1 MISRIGSKLGRAPN
15 KTLLLNYRF
24 CSGFTLV
31 EVMVATAV
39 LSLGI
44 VLLYEAF
51 FKITDAFGYYNHYI
65 SVSPF
70 AREKIWAAQD
80 AFSKSGDQAS
90 VEASGKLAQR
100 GQDFTWN
107 VSYSLLDEAPNSLLY
122 KIDLVIVWKEGLR
135 NGKLLR

>member
-1 MISRIGSKLGRAPN
+1 MISRIGSKKIGYSLERTAYSKDKKNFYSWLSAKRYHFGFAQCPTP
-15 KTLLLNYRF
+15 KCPEPVEGPLTAKK
-24 CSGFTLV
+24 GFTLV

-51 FKITDAFGYYNHYI
+51 FKITDAFGYYNHYL

-80 AFSKSGDQAS
+80 AFSKSKGETD
-90 VEASGKLAQR
+90 R
-100 GQDFTWN
+100 
-107 VSYSLLDEAPNSLLY
+107 
-122 KIDLVIVWKEGLR
+122 
-135 NGKLLR
+135 